1 MSVDARTSALKNVWW
16 IERDKLGIAKVSDA
30 DTSADYVSPSE
41 VKELT
46 LHFVK
51 LDENFVATTGGDGSG
66 GIRMDESPAIPEE
79 FHDALA
85 DYAIAKGYET
95 KPQLLQQAVYFKN
108 NWREAISEAKKYANK
123 GKDGTGYH
131 IRQYDY

>member
-1 MSVDARTSALKNVWW
+1 
-16 IERDKLGIAKVSDA
+16 
-30 DTSADYVSPSE
+30 
-41 VKELT
+41 
-46 LHFVK
+46 
-51 LDENFVATTGGDGSG
+51 
-66 GIRMDESPAIPEE
+66 MDESPSIPEE

>member
-16 IERDKLGIAKVSDA
+16 IERDSLGIAKISDA
-30 DTSADYVSPSE
+30 DTSTDYVSPSE

-51 LDENFVATTGGDGSG
+51 LDESFIAADSGTGIG
-66 GIRMDESPAIPEE
+66 MDESPAIPEE
-79 FHDALA
+79 FHDALTH
-85 DYAIAKGYET
+85 YAIAKGYELN
-95 KPQLLQQAVYFKN
+95 PQTLQAAVYWRGL
-108 NWREAISEAKKYANK
+108 WREQIAEGKRYANK
-123 GKDGTGYH
+123 SKDGSGYH